1 MRRAFKLGQSNE
13 VVSSG
18 HVYDL
23 HNDYVPTAIVFDAQ
37 RNDLRIAFKRLL
49 DDGVGKSATLV
60 FHEVDLLELRGNIG
74 AGGISGVDELGYKD
88 VDDYDYEWLSREGQS
103 SASDHMVIRFDSG
116 ATLRIHGASAELIED
131 TILTSLE

>member
-13 VVSSG
+13 VVASG

-103 SASDHMVIRFDSG
+103 SASDPYGYSIR
-116 ATLRIHGASAELIED
+116 
-131 TILTSLE
+131 